1 MRGVSNPVKLPFLL
15 SFFLPSLALAA
26 PFVAIKDG
34 ESFTYKVGFGIF
46 GHAGDI
52 VISGQSDATAGNDR
66 IAITAQTT
74 TQGFVHGFYAYDNRA
89 VALIDRP
96 TGRLLSV
103 KESGAEPKR
112 FIDSEFLIDYDKRV
126 GNFTDRV
133 RAERSLSIP
142 LPEGGD
148 PIDLISALVQTRD
161 WNLKPGEKREVV
173 VQFARDFYA
182 ISIQAEG
189 YEQVHTPMGD
199 YKTLVLVPRMEK
211 DPKGLFKRGGQI
223 KVWIAQDGS
232 RLPVKMQLKLN
243 FGTASLSLSSY
254 KAPVK

>member
-1 MRGVSNPVKLPFLL
+1 MGGVSNTVNRVSLL
-15 SFFLPSLALAA
+15 FFLPSLALAA

-34 ESFTYKVGFGIF
+34 ETFTYKVGFGIF
-46 GHAGDI
+46 MHAGDI
-52 VISGQSDATAGNDR
+52 VISGRDDATAGHDG

-74 TQGFVHGFYAYDNRA
+74 TQGIVHGFYPYDNRA

-96 TGRLLSV
+96 TGRLFSV
-103 KESGAEPKR
+103 RESGNEPKR
-112 FIDSEFLIDYDKRV
+112 YIDSEFLIDYAKRV
-126 GNFTDRV
+126 GIFTDRV
-133 RAERSLSIP
+133 RPERSLTTP
-142 LPEGGD
+142 LPAGGD

-161 WNLKPGEKREVV
+161 WNLKPGEKRDVV
-173 VQFARDFYA
+173 VQFARDFYS

-189 YEQVHTPMGD
+189 YEQVHTPMGE

-243 FGTASLSLSSY
+243 FGTASLLLTSY
-254 KAPVK
+254 QAPAK